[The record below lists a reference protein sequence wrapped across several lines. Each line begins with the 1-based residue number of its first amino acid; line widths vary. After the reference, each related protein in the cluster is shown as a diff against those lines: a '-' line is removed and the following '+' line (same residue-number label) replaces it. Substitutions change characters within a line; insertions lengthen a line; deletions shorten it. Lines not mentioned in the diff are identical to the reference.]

1 MCVRLTCVHSE
12 TSGHV
17 FVFVWVRVCTPV
29 LLCTLPAVCRRLSLS
44 VCIWAFVS
52 VCVAVGPGLPTGLS
66 LGWCVCLGVSVSVE
80 RCVSLSCTCLR
91 RAARMP
97 WAACLRL

>member
-29 LLCTLPAVCRRLSLS
+29 LVRALPAVCRRLSLS
-44 VCIWAFVS
+44 LSVS
-52 VCVAVGPGLPTGLS
+52 GPLSQCVRLLVQACPQDCLWGGVCVWVYLCPWS
-66 LGWCVCLGVSVSVE
+66 VVC
-80 RCVSLSCTCLR
+80 
-91 RAARMP
+91 P
-97 WAACLRL
+97 